1 MKKRFPAIFLAL
13 ALCLGLSAPAFAA
26 DGDNSPVFYRSVPE
40 NSGILYESET
50 DTYKIRSFQSSG
62 STMAYG
68 ETVTTGSTT
77 MLLVPKGMDITVE
90 GLKSGDKVVFYA
102 WSDPDGDGVYDSR
115 MFMSQP
121 GKGVSVV
128 PLPEGDSYTDLPKD
142 DSTTFGDCTSAADLG
157 FSVSQN
163 SVTAASD
170 RLYELFGANTVLQ
183 VSVWLEN
190 GEDVGLMYMLSGE
203 PTLISSIFT
212 DVSVGVW
219 YTDPVVWAKQREIA
233 GGTAPTKFSPTDNC
247 TQAQILTFLYR
258 ADRGEGAAAADDMEK
273 AVSWA
278 REKGMIDDTFDGST
292 PCTRATAV
300 SYIWQAFGK
309 QSAKASSF
317 TDVDADASYAKAV
330 DWAVE
335 KNVTQGTNAE
345 GTEFSPDDICTRG
358 HIVTFLYRAYNN

>member
-1 MKKRFPAIFLAL
+1 MKKRFPAFFLAL

-26 DGDNSPVFYRSVPE
+26 SGTNSPVFYRSAPD

-50 DTYKIRSFQSSG
+50 DTYKIRSFQPSG

-68 ETVTTGSTT
+68 ETVTTGTT
-77 MLLVPKGMDITVE
+77 TVRLVPMGVDIVVE
-90 GLKSGDKVVFYA
+90 GLKPGDEVVFYA

-115 MFMSQP
+115 MFMKQT
-121 GKGVSVV
+121 GKGISVV

-142 DSTTFGDCTSAADLG
+142 SSTTFGECTSAADLG
-157 FSVSQN
+157 FSVTQD

-183 VSVWLEN
+183 VSVWLKS
-190 GEDVGLMYMLSGE
+190 GGDVGLMYMLSGE

-212 DVSVGVW
+212 DVPVGQW
-219 YTDPVVWAKQREIA
+219 YTDPVTWAKEREIA
-233 GGTAPTKFSPTDNC
+233 SGTTPTKFSPTDNC

-258 ADRGEGAAAADDMEK
+258 AARGEGAASAGDMDK

-278 REKGMIDDTFDGST
+278 REKGMIDDTFDGSQF
-292 PCTRATAV
+292 CTRATAV

-309 QSAKASSF
+309 PGAKASSF
-317 TDVDADASYAKAV
+317 TDVDAGASYAKAV

-335 KNVTQGTNAE
+335 KNVTNGTDPE
-345 GTEFSPDDICTRG
+345 GTMFSPDEICTRRD
-358 HIVTFLYRAYNN
+358 IVTFLYRAYNN